1 MLGYVRGKYLEIPI
15 PNAEV
20 TLNYSELIDSANL
33 EKERLIKELQDALE
47 ETSRKAQLEK
57 KKQEAEAIRETLS
70 NVPLKIYV
78 G

>member
-1 MLGYVRGKYLEIPI
+1 VENILKIPI